1 MNINR
6 IQNCHYQAARHPNLY
21 RVRVRLTVYFGTLML
36 WLIWALYA
44 LSSITAVGLLFT
56 SPFVGVFLLFF
67 ATPTAWYLL
76 RFMLTMPTYEPPRG
90 ICALESQYPTL
101 YAQMRD
107 IAQKIQQK
115 PAHRIHF
122 IDNVDASLH
131 CQPRWCGWLGM
142 RNTLVLG
149 VPVIAA
155 LNQEQLRSVI
165 ARQLAFAPF
174 NHLSVTIDK
183 HCTRWRWA
191 QDYLTENRSIFR
203 FIMPHFMAYFD
214 DIVHPLSHQNSF
226 AAERVAAAATS
237 VNAIAQ
243 ARGNIQ
249 LAGDYER
256 EYWQKFWQQTDH
268 VGKPEPMPFQ
278 DLIVQLCRLPDYCA
292 DLSQRLN
299 QLMQARS
306 TVDDQIPALRDAYE
320 ELGVY
325 SRLRWATD
333 KDSALLWLD
342 ERLLNLIQQMNQTW
356 WENAADNWQESYDE
370 ATQEQ
375 NRLIELQNQTE
386 PLSLDESIEQAL
398 LTERYRDKAVALPLF
413 YALYQ
418 REPSAKH
425 AFHYG
430 RVLLAQNNAD
440 GILYLRQCRADT
452 QDRSFAA
459 ASWLVE
465 AQYHGENGRN
475 DAANSC
481 EQAFVKQ
488 REQDELNQHQRNHIE
503 AFDEFQTARL
513 SDDERQTWQQR
524 FAQIK
529 NVKRVYWVEKAD
541 LVQPEQP
548 FYVIVF
554 EMQFTLIASER
565 AEIAEQVSK
574 QLAEQLQ
581 TLAHD
586 WILLNP
592 KALPDRTWYR
602 IRQVE
607 KGLLYQKSKHGKNRK
622 LW

>member
-67 ATPTAWYLL
+67 VTPTAWYLL

-131 CQPRWCGWLGM
+131 CQPHWCGWLGM

-183 HCTRWRWA
+183 HCARWRWA

-278 DLIVQLCRLPDYCA
+278 DLIAQLCRLPDYCA

-342 ERLLNLIQQMNQTW
+342 ERLPNLIQQMNQTW
-356 WENAADNWQESYDE
+356 WENAVDNWQESYDE

-398 LTERYRDKAVALPLF
+398 LTERYRDKAVAFAFVLRFVSTRTIGKTCFSLWTCVVG
-413 YALYQ
+413 
-418 REPSAKH
+418 AK
-425 AFHYG
+425 
-430 RVLLAQNNAD
+430 
-440 GILYLRQCRADT
+440 QCRWYFV
-452 QDRSFAA
+452 FAPM
-459 ASWLVE
+459 
-465 AQYHGENGRN
+465 
-475 DAANSC
+475 SC
-481 EQAFVKQ
+481 
-488 REQDELNQHQRNHIE
+488 RY
-503 AFDEFQTARL
+503 AR
-513 SDDERQTWQQR
+513 
-524 FAQIK
+524 
-529 NVKRVYWVEKAD
+529 
-541 LVQPEQP
+541 P
-548 FYVIVF
+548 
-554 EMQFTLIASER
+554 QFCS
-565 AEIAEQVSK
+565 S
-574 QLAEQLQ
+574 QLAGRS
-581 TLAHD
+581 AIS
-586 WILLNP
+586 W
-592 KALPDRTWYR
+592 R
-602 IRQVE
+602 
-607 KGLLYQKSKHGKNRK
+607 
-622 LW
+622 